1 MATVTLKLK
10 DDLAKELREF
20 AVKKTGTMRGGLST
34 IAEEAI
40 TEYLEKH
47 KAEVMNA

>member
-20 AVKKTGTMRGGLST
+20 AVKKTGAMRGGLST

-47 KAEVMNA
+47 KAEVMKA